1 MRRFLR
7 STRGRLVL
15 FQVLMLGIA
24 SAVSAYAIYQLVSR
38 PLVSA
43 SDDVLYGQWT
53 TVAGGI
59 TLNPDGTFSSKPG
72 VLPPTYG
79 DPPVPVET
87 VVYAKDGTVIAQTAR
102 LSLPGP
108 DLWSQGQNALNS
120 GGGYFDARE
129 PRTGSP
135 RRGYA
140 DQVILGDQPN
150 QVPVAVVVTKS
161 TSDLEFTI
169 RRLLLTLVAGAILVV
184 AVAGALAWVVVGR
197 TLRPVRALSNTAREI
212 SEQELHRRVEVPTPD
227 DEVGELKATF
237 NQLLAR
243 LEQSFQGLRRFTA
256 DASHELRSPL
266 ALIRT
271 EVDVALTRARGTDD
285 YERVLH
291 NVQDEVEH
299 MSRVIDQL
307 LLLAQADAG
316 NLNPVRAEV
325 DVADFVEETAARW
338 QPVAAARGVTLE
350 VDAPATGVVEG
361 DPVLLRTVIDNLV
374 DNAIRY
380 SPTLA
385 PVTLTARRS
394 DGEWLVEVA
403 DRGPGVPHDMRER
416 IFERFARAD
425 SVRTRRGG
433 GVGLGLAL
441 SAAVVEA
448 HGGRL
453 ELVEQAHTGACFR
466 VHLPAESPN

>member
-1 MRRFLR
+1 
-7 STRGRLVL
+7 
-15 FQVLMLGIA
+15 
-24 SAVSAYAIYQLVSR
+24 
-38 PLVSA
+38 
-43 SDDVLYGQWT
+43 
-53 TVAGGI
+53 
-59 TLNPDGTFSSKPG
+59 
-72 VLPPTYG
+72 
-79 DPPVPVET
+79 
-87 VVYAKDGTVIAQTAR
+87 
-102 LSLPGP
+102 LPGP

-150 QVPVAVVVTKS
+150 QVSVAVVVTKS

-184 AVAGALAWVVVGR
+184 TVAGALAWVVVGR

-212 SEQELHRRVEVPTPD
+212 SEQELHRRVEVSTPD

-316 NLNPVRAEV
+316 NLNPVRAQV

-338 QPVAAARGVTLE
+338 QPVAQARGVTLE
-350 VDAPATGVVEG
+350 VDAPATGVVVG

-453 ELVEQAHTGACFR
+453 ELVQQAHAGACFR
-466 VHLPAESPN
+466 VHLPVESPN

>member
-1 MRRFLR
+1 
-7 STRGRLVL
+7 LVL

-43 SDDVLYGQWT
+43 SEDTVYGQWS
-53 TVAGGI
+53 TVASGI
-59 TLNPDGTFSSKPG
+59 ALNADGSVAYKPG
-72 VLPPTYG
+72 ALPETYG
-79 DPPVPVET
+79 DPAVPVET
-87 VVYAKDGTVIAQTAR
+87 VVYAKDGTVIAQSPK
-102 LSLPGP
+102 LSLPP
-108 DLWSQGQNALNS
+108 SDLWSRGQHAFDA
-120 GGGYFDARE
+120 GAAYFDAHE
-129 PRTGSP
+129 PRSGSP

-140 DQVILGDQPN
+140 DQVLLGDQPN

-161 TSDLEFTI
+161 NSDLELTL
-169 RRLLLTLVAGAILVV
+169 RRLLLTLIAGVVLVV

-197 TLRPVRALSNTAREI
+197 TLRPVRELSNTARAI
-212 SEQELHRRVEVPTPD
+212 SEEELHRRVEVPTPD

-243 LEQSFQGLRRFTA
+243 LEQSFHSLRRFTA

-266 ALIRT
+266 TLIRT
-271 EVDVALTRARGTDD
+271 EVDVALAKPRQPDE
-285 YERVLH
+285 YLRVLR

-307 LLLAQADAG
+307 LILAQADAG
-316 NLNPVRAEV
+316 NLNLLRSEV

-338 QPVAAARGVTLE
+338 QSVAEAQGVTLE
-350 VDAPATGVVEG
+350 VEAPPTGVMDA

-385 PVTLTARRS
+385 PVTLTAQRS

-403 DRGPGVPHDMRER
+403 DRGPGVPREMRER
-416 IFERFARAD
+416 IFERFGRAD

-441 SAAVVEA
+441 SLAVVQA
-448 HGGRL
+448 HGGAL
-453 ELVEQAHTGACFR
+453 ELVDDDQAGARFR
-466 VHLPAESPN
+466 IHLPADPPAPPN